1 MYTTPIREP
10 KTEIPAELDRC
21 RLEAKHMAETLL
33 ELEAKSSYEDQTRLV
48 GSRIGVVSLVAAT
61 ILALG
66 ACTSCN
72 QLPTPRATSESPS
85 SAPATERVV
94 GPLTPAD
101 AQALATMNDRLRQYL
116 DLRTK
121 IERSLPKLPKE
132 ATPQQ
137 IDKNQRAM
145 EKLVREA
152 RATAKPGDIFTP
164 EARPVI
170 QRLLASVFGGP
181 DGKQLKAA
189 IMDENQAAPSKV
201 KLAVNG
207 RYPDTVP
214 LATVPPQVL
223 QTLPKLTEDL
233 EYRFIGDS
241 LILLDVRAHVI
252 ADFIEDIVPK

>member
-1 MYTTPIREP
+1 
-10 KTEIPAELDRC
+10 
-21 RLEAKHMAETLL
+21 
-33 ELEAKSSYEDQTRLV
+33 
-48 GSRIGVVSLVAAT
+48 
-61 ILALG
+61 
-66 ACTSCN
+66 
-72 QLPTPRATSESPS
+72 
-85 SAPATERVV
+85 VV

-101 AQALATMNDRLRQYL
+101 AQALATMIDRLKDYV
-116 DLRTK
+116 DLRAK
-121 IERSLPKLPKE
+121 IERSLPNLPKE

-137 IDKNQRAM
+137 IDQNQRGL

-181 DGKQLKAA
+181 DGMQLKAS
-189 IMDENQAAPSKV
+189 IMDESQAAPSAA
-201 KLAVNG
+201 KLTVNG

-214 LATVPPQVL
+214 LTTVPPQVL

-241 LILLDVRAHVI
+241 LILLDVHAHVI
-252 ADFIEDIVPK
+252 ADFIEDVLPK

>member
-1 MYTTPIREP
+1 MYTDAVRES
-10 KTEIPAELDRC
+10 KAEIPTVEDRC
-21 RLEAKHMAETLL
+21 RPEAKHMAETLL
-33 ELEAKSSYEDQTRLV
+33 ELEAKSPYEDQTRPA
-48 GSRIGVVSLVAAT
+48 GSRIGVVSLVAAVV
-61 ILALG
+61 LALG
-66 ACTSCN
+66 ACISCDK
-72 QLPTPRATSESPS
+72 LPTPPATTASPA

-101 AQALATMNDRLRQYL
+101 AQALATMNDRLKQYL
-116 DLRTK
+116 DLRNK
-121 IERSLPKLPKE
+121 IARSQPKLPKE

-137 IDKNQRAM
+137 IDKNQRAL

-181 DGKQLKAA
+181 DGKQLKAS
-189 IMDENQAAPSKV
+189 IMDENRAKPSAV

>member
-1 MYTTPIREP
+1 
-10 KTEIPAELDRC
+10 
-21 RLEAKHMAETLL
+21 MAEPLL
-33 ELEAKSSYEDQTRLV
+33 ESEEKISYEDQTRFA
-48 GSRIGVVSLVAAT
+48 GSRIGGVSLVAAVV
-61 ILALG
+61 LALSV
-66 ACTSCN
+66 CTGCDK
-72 QLPTPRATSESPS
+72 LPTPRATSESPS
-85 SAPATERVV
+85 TAPATERVV

-101 AQALATMNDRLRQYL
+101 AQALATMNDRLKQYL
-116 DLRTK
+116 DLRAK
-121 IERSLPKLPKE
+121 IERSVPKLPKE

-145 EKLVREA
+145 EKLVRQA
-152 RATAKPGDIFTP
+152 RASAKPGDIFTP

-181 DGKQLKAA
+181 DGKQLKAS
-189 IMDENQAAPSKV
+189 IMDENQAKPSAV
-201 KLAVNG
+201 KLVVNG
-207 RYPDTVP
+207 RYPDAVP

-233 EYRFIGDS
+233 EYRFIGAS

>member
-1 MYTTPIREP
+1 MSTTR
-10 KTEIPAELDRC
+10 
-21 RLEAKHMAETLL
+21 
-33 ELEAKSSYEDQTRLV
+33 
-48 GSRIGVVSLVAAT
+48 GVLISLVAAAV
-61 ILALG
+61 LSLS
-66 ACTSCN
+66 ACGSGDN
-72 QLPTPRATSESPS
+72 PSAPPATSASPA
-85 SAPATERVV
+85 SAPPTVRVV

-101 AQALATMNDRLRQYL
+101 AQALATMNERVKEYVALHVKL
-116 DLRTK
+116 
-121 IERSLPKLPKE
+121 ERSLPKLPKE